1 MMVRRWLWLVSMT
14 AVLGAAVPPDAGN
27 ARASQGE
34 EHWIGTWS
42 TAAQPAIPG
51 EAQTFRHQTIRL
63 IVRASVGGKTLRVR
77 LSNAYGDRPL
87 TIDRARI
94 ARRTTAAHTEP
105 TSDRALSFQ
114 GKASTTIAARATV
127 VTDPVDLAVPAL
139 GELAVSLFF
148 DQAAVATTSHALAQ
162 QTNYLS
168 SGTGDFTAKPTFPVA
183 ETIDSWPFLTGIDVV
198 APPRGAAIVAFGS
211 STTDGDGST
220 KDANRRWPDILAE
233 RLQQHPGRSSELGVL
248 NQGIIGNRL
257 LFDSP
262 SGADSPF
269 GPLLGEAGVARFDR
283 DVLGQPGCSLRH
295 RRTRH
300 QRHHL
305 PGVPVHT
312 ACRTGD
318 RRPPHRWLSP
328 THRAGTTRRRAR
340 HPDDARALRGPGI
353 HRRRAQLTTFTPER
367 ERLRQ
372 EVNAWIRSTNE
383 ADAMVDFDAAVR
395 DPSQPTRLLPAYDSG
410 DHLHVND
417 AGNAAQAAAIPLTL
431 FDAR

>member
-1 MMVRRWLWLVSMT
+1 MIVRRCLWLVSMI
-14 AVLGAAVPPDAGN
+14 AGLGAAVPPGARN

-34 EHWIGTWS
+34 ENWIGTWS

-51 EAQTFRHQTIRL
+51 KAQTFRHQTIRL
-63 IVRASVGGKTLRVR
+63 IVRVSVGGKTLRVR

-94 ARRTTAAHTEP
+94 ARRTTAAHTVP

-114 GKASTTIAARATV
+114 GKASTTIAARATA

-148 DQAAVATTSHALAQ
+148 EQLAVATTSHALAQ

-168 SGTGDFTAKPTFPVA
+168 PGSGDFAAEPTFPVA

-233 RLQQHPGRSSELGVL
+233 RLQQHPGPTSELGVL

-257 LFDSP
+257 LYDSP
-262 SGADSPF
+262 SGADNPY
-269 GPLLGEAGVARFDR
+269 GPLLGEAGLTRFDR
-283 DVLGQPGCSLRH
+283 DVLGQPGVRYVIVGLGINDIIFPAFPF
-295 RRTRH
+295 T
-300 QRHHL
+300 
-305 PGVPVHT
+305 
-312 ACRTGD
+312 
-318 RRPPHRWLSP
+318 SP
-328 THRAGTTRRRAR
+328 TEQVTAAGIIGGYRQLIARARRAGVRV
-340 HPDDARALRGPGI
+340 I
-353 HRRRAQLTTFTPER
+353 LTTLGPFEGQVFTGAGLNITTYTPER

-372 EVNAWIRSTNE
+372 AVNAWIRSTNE

-395 DPSQPTRLLPAYDSG
+395 DPSQPTRLRPAYDSG

-431 FDAR
+431 FSSR